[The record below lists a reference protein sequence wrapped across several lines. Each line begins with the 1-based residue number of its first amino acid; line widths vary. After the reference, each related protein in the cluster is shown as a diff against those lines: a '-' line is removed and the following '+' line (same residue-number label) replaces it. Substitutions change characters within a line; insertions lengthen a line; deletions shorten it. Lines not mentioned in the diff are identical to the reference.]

1 MNRSYLVKVAAGE
14 SGTTRV
20 WNTKKPMT
28 VGGPVRWVIE
38 QEEGGVRV
46 RSIAAPGTLPKK
58 SVEDLFLKHSEIEKS
73 ASVCLTPGARPSD
86 EFRIEFRPLETL
98 EPAFSKAGSEG
109 SSLRVFYCKKDWAI
123 ESFVLGDSCYAVENK
138 KKIFKLKGNPSG
150 IYAETDTVEVHA
162 LVDGITITTGKKSE
176 AIAKGAKHRISF
188 GSIADSALA
197 FEGSGWKFA
206 RFQKSDISSI
216 VAGPLAA
223 DAETKFIQKILKGA
237 AAACVVLGLF
247 TWLMPSKPPVAKEE
261 KVQILLK
268 KKVVA
273 GLMTAAPKGDPNA
286 RDFSIGKSGSAKS
299 AGRKGTPGA
308 ADTKKIAPAGK
319 EQLKRYAQESAKA
332 QSSAKKT
339 AAPKK
344 SAPPI
349 VAKAAPKAAP
359 KKAASRSSTTMAAAK
374 PTKQKSGARR
384 SSVAAALPKSE
395 LFKTLSSSSFKSA
408 ARGLVAGGV
417 SGGAANS
424 SDSYASARDMGS
436 SGGGTG
442 NGSLGGAGGVSTRS
456 AEVAGFGGGAGN
468 GDGGPGSAGAGYGR
482 GSHAKVSGQGK
493 SFVSLDTGASDV
505 EEGLTRDQVGRVI
518 HAHFKEI
525 RYCYESA
532 TLRSPNVQGT
542 LSLNFSVGSSGSVQ
556 AANGG
561 GSTGDARLQNC
572 IVSRLKGWKF
582 PKPKGGVT
590 VAVSYPLFFKG
601 IER

>member
-14 SGTTRV
+14 AGTTRV
-20 WNTKKPMT
+20 WNTRKPMT

-46 RSIAAPGTLPKK
+46 RSLAAPGTLPKK

-86 EFRIEFRPLETL
+86 EFRLELRPLETL
-98 EPAFSKAGSEG
+98 APAFSKASSEG

-123 ESFVLGDSCYAVENK
+123 ESFALGESCYAIENK

-206 RFQKSDISSI
+206 RFQKSDISTI

-237 AAACVVLGLF
+237 AAACVLLGLV
-247 TWLMPSKPPVAKEE
+247 TWMLPSQPPSAKEE

-268 KKVVA
+268 KKKS

-286 RDFSIGKSGSAKS
+286 RDFSIGKSGLAKN

-319 EQLKRYAQESAKA
+319 EQPKKYAQESAKA
-332 QSSAKKT
+332 KPSAKK
-339 AAPKK
+339 AEAPAK
-344 SAPPI
+344 STPKA
-349 VAKAAPKAAP
+349 VAKAAPKASP
-359 KKAASRSSTTMAAAK
+359 KKSSSRSSTTMASAK

-384 SSVAAALPKSE
+384 TSVAAALPKSE

-442 NGSLGGAGGVSTRS
+442 AGSLGGAGGVSTRS
-456 AEVAGFGGGAGN
+456 AAVAGFGGGAGN

-532 TLRSPNVQGT
+532 TLRSPDIQGT
-542 LSLNFSVGSSGSVQ
+542 LSLNFSVGASGNVQ

-561 GSTGDARLQNC
+561 GSTGDSRLQNC

-590 VAVSYPLFFKG
+590 VAVSYPLYFKG